1 MKRLGYFD
9 KTKGLTGLKGL
20 IVLTFSVFLSFSPL
34 LTSCGK
40 YDEVDF
46 AGIIIDTRECTLSY
60 TRPDLGYLVELENP
74 TAYGADYTTPDGTL
88 HHNVVILYDP
98 DCLLYLHDRI
108 KGAFYLDNDYPHAH
122 CSIHW
127 NDIDDIPV
135 GVFTAVSVD

>member
-1 MKRLGYFD
+1 MKHLDYSD

-74 TAYGADYTTPDGTL
+74 T
-88 HHNVVILYDP
+88 
-98 DCLLYLHDRI
+98 CLLYLHDRI